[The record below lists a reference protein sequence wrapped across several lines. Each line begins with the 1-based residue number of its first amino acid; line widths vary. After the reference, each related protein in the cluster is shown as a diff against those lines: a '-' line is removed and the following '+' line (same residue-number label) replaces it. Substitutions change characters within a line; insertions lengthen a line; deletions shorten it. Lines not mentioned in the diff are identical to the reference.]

1 MMNDCSQIIK
11 LFFMLFTNDLS
22 IKSLGAT
29 FNKLSEYFMLKGIKI
44 LVDSK
49 TVLTKI
55 YF

>member
-1 MMNDCSQIIK
+1 
-11 LFFMLFTNDLS
+11 MLFTNDLS
-22 IKSLGAT
+22 IKSVGAT
-29 FNKLSEYFMLKGIKI
+29 LNKLSEYFKLKGIKI

>member
-1 MMNDCSQIIK
+1 
-11 LFFMLFTNDLS
+11 MLFTNDLS

-29 FNKLSEYFMLKGIKI
+29 FNKLSEYFKLKGIKI

-55 YF
+55 AF